1 MRQIAKQNNKISL
14 NNYGAL
20 HFDDAL
26 LAINY
31 KALLKCSSSAAQVRL
46 NCS

>member
-14 NNYGAL
+14 RNYGAL

-31 KALLKCSSSAAQVRL
+31 KALLKCSSSATELQL
-46 NCS
+46 KSG